1 MTIFS
6 IILILLCACRA
17 LVALARKRSTNAWWS
32 AICFSRFSISASLRS
47 RSAAL
52 AAAKAV

>member
-6 IILILLCACRA
+6 IILTLLCAWRA

-47 RSAAL
+47 RLATLASTKAA
-52 AAAKAV
+52 